1 MCDVIAQSTQNIL
14 WQDKSVAVRWINDE
28 INTSRHFV
36 KHSDRRNVSAAVVHR
51 SVIDQS
57 EWFWSWYNYFLFP
70 RSFLL
75 WFLSINF
82 SFYHILSSFH
92 HFVSS
97 SIAGICHLL
106 VFCSWTSRLALS
118 SHFVLGHISV
128 DCPDWFGHVS
138 VCECVW
144 QHVCVC
150 VWMRVPAVSLAT
162 EECSWT
168 NSRRGRA
175 AHECFWAEEPDL
187 LFIPSEPAWNTRTN
201 MERSGITLEHQNRPG
216 ESWTE
221 PFSLILVLS
230 WFWFKWMKW
239 SFLTETDASL
249 YISLIHY

>member
-57 EWFWSWYNYFLFP
+57 EWFCSWYNYFLFP

-150 VWMRVPAVSLAT
+150 VCECVYQLFPWQPRNVLEQTAGEVELHTSVS
-162 EECSWT
+162 EQRNQIYS
-168 NSRRGRA
+168 SY
-175 AHECFWAEEPDL
+175 
-187 LFIPSEPAWNTRTN
+187 
-201 MERSGITLEHQNRPG
+201 HQSRPG
-216 ESWTE
+216 TPGPTWKGLE
-221 PFSLILVLS
+221 
-230 WFWFKWMKW
+230 
-239 SFLTETDASL
+239 
-249 YISLIHY
+249 

>member
-57 EWFWSWYNYFLFP
+57 EWFCSWYNYFLFP

-150 VWMRVPAVSLAT
+150 VCVNACTSCFLG
-162 EECSWT
+162 
-168 NSRRGRA
+168 NRGM
-175 AHECFWAEEPDL
+175 FLNKQP
-187 LFIPSEPAWNTRTN
+187 
-201 MERSGITLEHQNRPG
+201 ERSSCTRVFLSRGTRFTLHTIRAGLEHQDQHGKVWNNPG
-216 ESWTE
+216 TSE
-221 PFSLILVLS
+221 PTWRVLDRTFQSDSGSELIL
-230 WFWFKWMKW
+230 
-239 SFLTETDASL
+239 
-249 YISLIHY
+249 I